1 MKLICLEILWCNVLN
16 KDRIKKIE
24 SWDGWGEM
32 VWLEVNYNMD
42 MVNMM
47 MDLRCVLIYIYMNFF
62 FYIVRIKF

>member
-47 MDLRCVLIYIYMNFF
+47 MDLRCVLIYIYIWIFF
-62 FYIVRIKF
+62 FI